1 MSTVLKAKHQRLVL
15 VVIALVVLIAAALLA
30 AWGLRNQAAFYYLP
44 SELLAAH
51 PSPDRAGRLG
61 GMVEKGSLKNRPDG
75 VTIDFMADD
84 GKAKIPVTYRGIVP
98 DLFVEGSWMVAE
110 GHLAADGRFQA
121 DTIIAKHDEN
131 YVPRELNSMSEEQKR
146 QAIAEATK

>member
-1 MSTVLKAKHQRLVL
+1 VSARLKPKHQRLVL
-15 VVIALVVLIAAALLA
+15 VVIALVALFGAVLLGI
-30 AWGLRNQAAFYYLP
+30 WGVRNKAAFYYLP

-51 PSPDRAGRLG
+51 PSPDHAGRLG

-75 VTIDFMADD
+75 VTIDFMAGD
-84 GKAKIPVTYRGIVP
+84 GKAQIPVTYRGIVP

-110 GHLAADGRFQA
+110 GHLAADGRFEA

-131 YVPRELNSMSEEQKR
+131 YVPRELNQMTEDQKR
-146 QAIAEATK
+146 QAIAEASK